1 MKASSRPCS
10 ASAALPYLFASG
22 LALSLL
28 FPAGE
33 SRAADFSAF
42 TCGVKGTPSQKEA
55 ISKDGILGKV
65 QKAYAGVASLN
76 STFRQESTLAALGTA
91 ETSKGEMWFAKP
103 GKMAWHYKAPEE
115 QLFVVR
121 DKTVWLYQVTE
132 KQVII
137 DNFVDIL
144 LTDLPVAFLMGL
156 GDLERDFV
164 LESLCT
170 SPDGVV
176 LDLRQRRQER
186 SGEGER
192 GLKGFKVL
200 IDPQT
205 FLPRGASVM
214 DVGGNVTSI
223 VFDKV
228 KANAS
233 VSDDRFAAP
242 SLKGLDVQDR
252 RR

>member
-10 ASAALPYLFASG
+10 ASAALSYS
-22 LALSLL
+22 LALGLSLAL
-28 FPAGE
+28 LGGGE
-33 SRAADFSAF
+33 TQAADLASF
-42 TCGVKGTPSQKEA
+42 TCSAKGTSTGKEA
-55 ISKDGILGKV
+55 ISKEGILGKV
-65 QKAYAGVASLN
+65 QKAYAGVSSLT

-103 GKMAWHYKAPEE
+103 GKMTWHYTSPEE

-121 DKTVWLYQVTE
+121 DKTVWLYQVSE

-144 LTDLPVAFLMGL
+144 LTDLPVAFLMGI

-164 LESLCT
+164 LDSLCS

-176 LDLRQRRQER
+176 LDLRQRKQEKG
-186 SGEGER
+186 SDSER
-192 GLKGFKVL
+192 GLKGFKLL
-200 IDPQT
+200 IDPQSY
-205 FLPRGASVM
+205 LPRGASVM

-228 KANAS
+228 KANAA
-233 VSDDRFAAP
+233 VPDDRFAAP
-242 SLKGLDVQDR
+242 SLKGVDVQDR

>member
-10 ASAALPYLFASG
+10 ASAALSYF
-22 LALSLL
+22 LALGVSIALL
-28 FPAGE
+28 GGGE
-33 SRAADFSAF
+33 SQAEDLASF
-42 TCGVKGTPSQKEA
+42 TCAAKGTPTAKEA
-55 ISKDGILGKV
+55 ISKEGILGKV
-65 QKAYAGVASLN
+65 QRAYSGVSSLT

-103 GKMAWHYKAPEE
+103 GKMTWHYTSPEE

-164 LESLCT
+164 LDSLC
-170 SPDGVV
+170 SSSDGVV
-176 LDLRQRRQER
+176 LDLRQRKQEK
-186 SGEGER
+186 SSDSER
-192 GLKGFKVL
+192 GLKGFKLL
-200 IDPQT
+200 IDPQSY
-205 FLPRGASVM
+205 LPRGASVM

-228 KANAS
+228 KANGN
-233 VSDDRFAAP
+233 VPDERFAAP
-242 SLKGLDVQDR
+242 SLKGVDVQDR